1 MSYESQSIELVE
13 LAATCKFY
21 SLFKIKRG
29 TEGMKMRLENEI
41 ESNN

>member
-13 LAATCKFY
+13 LATTCKFY
-21 SLFKIKRG
+21 SPFKIKRV
-29 TEGMKMRLENEI
+29 TEGMKNEI